1 MAEPKPEQDHEP
13 KAVRSWTQTLGLH
26 HFWHP
31 IRKYSFS
38 FIGIHYM
45 YIIGMAILL
54 SVVLYADRSGN
65 SLRYIDAL
73 FFAAGAC
80 TQAGLNPVNVNDL
93 YLYQQVCIY
102 IVAFVTS
109 IVTIN
114 TSVVVFRIYWIRKH
128 IADIE
133 ANSKLQSRMRRT
145 ATMVRA
151 ESEKL
156 NDMAK
161 RSLFEWLP
169 GTGRARKKMIH
180 RVNTLNKQQLP
191 QDIEHGIDKIG
202 ESSASSPLRDGTTT
216 ATEPAGLAPPQDRDI
231 RFGELPSP
239 RNPEDLRNPE
249 EMMRSLQMMQ
259 NSRRASSM
267 DMSDEPALIIKSPR
281 DVAREYAR
289 RSRRKILRRKL
300 RKRRGSK
307 ADSIDDSGNNDN
319 SALITGDEN
328 DDDDDDDDA
337 DGNNRD
343 DSEEENNNKDD
354 DGDDADDENDDD
366 EPVVPPKR
374 TFPYGPVMVDRRAS
388 EGQFKNDQQLSPS
401 EQPASST
408 GLTFAERDGPHKRF
422 LSNTR
427 DSDDEEEPSGPAGGL
442 RQRKLHRRPRQFSR
456 SFSVD
461 RMLGRTKTNGSQS
474 RGMIT
479 NYLSWEPTVGRN
491 SAFVGLSAD
500 QKEEL
505 GGAEYRALK
514 LLVKVLLIYN
524 LSMPI
529 LGWVLLLPWTFS
541 VHDTLKDIFI
551 AAGFNP
557 AWWCFFTVNSAFTD
571 LGFTLTPDS
580 MNSFQHQVYVLLVLG
595 FFIIAGNTGFPC
607 LLRFILW
614 VMFKITPAYGRMHES
629 LGFLL
634 DHPRRCFTLLF
645 PSSATWWLLV
655 VLVILNGIDWLFFMV
670 LDLGSKDPVSDIPV
684 GFRVI
689 CGLFQAIAT
698 RTAGFGVIPLSD
710 LHPAVQVSYLIMMYI
725 SVFPVAI
732 SMRRTNVYEEQ
743 SLGVYYDEDD
753 INEAEKDDF
762 HPSYVQVHLR
772 KQLSFDLWFIF
783 LGLFVLC
790 ISESGKIRDGSISI
804 FDILFEIVSAYG
816 TVGLSMGFPNYDP
829 SLSGKFSV
837 IGKLVIIAMMI
848 RGRHRGLPYALD
860 RAIMLKGEEIQKND
874 ELQQNRAI
882 HKRVLS
888 SSFPMESVPSRASST
903 GLQREQTQD
912 NFREQIRHDLGYGR
926 NFSRWDSQAVS
937 VA

>member
-1 MAEPKPEQDHEP
+1 MADSKLENNHEA
-13 KAVRSWTQTLGLH
+13 KTARSWAETLGLH
-26 HFWHP
+26 QLWHP

-38 FIGIHYM
+38 FIGLHYM
-45 YIIGMAILL
+45 YIISMAIML
-54 SVVLYADRSGN
+54 SIILYADRSGN

-80 TQAGLNPVNVNDL
+80 TQAGLNPVNLNDL
-93 YLYQQVCIY
+93 FLYQQVSIY
-102 IVAFVTS
+102 IAAFVTS

-151 ESEKL
+151 ESEKM
-156 NDMAK
+156 NEMAK

-169 GTGRARKKMIH
+169 GTGRARKKML
-180 RVNTLNKQQLP
+180 RRMNTLNKQQLS
-191 QDIEHGIDKIG
+191 QDAGDYNNKNG
-202 ESSASSPLRDGTTT
+202 ESSLSSPQHDATVT
-216 ATEPAGLAPPQDRDI
+216 ATETAGLAPPQDRDI
-231 RFGELPSP
+231 RFGELPTP
-239 RNPEDLRNPE
+239 RIHEDTRNPE

-289 RSRRKILRRKL
+289 KSRRKILRRKL

-307 ADSIDDSGNNDN
+307 ADSIDDSGVNDN
-319 SALITGDEN
+319 SALITGDEDDEN
-328 DDDDDDDDA
+328 DDVNQVDSDED
-337 DGNNRD
+337 NND
-343 DSEEENNNKDD
+343 KDD
-354 DGDDADDENDDD
+354 DVDDADDADDENDDS
-366 EPVVPPKR
+366 EPLAPPNR
-374 TFPYGPVMVDRRAS
+374 AFPYEPAVAGRRAS
-388 EGQFKNDQQLSPS
+388 QNQFKIDPQLSS
-401 EQPASST
+401 LDQPAPSP
-408 GLTFAERDGPHKRF
+408 GLTFAERDGPNKRF

-427 DSDDEEEPSGPAGGL
+427 DSDDEEEPSGPTDGL
-442 RQRKLHRRPRQFSR
+442 RQRRLHRRPRQFSR

-491 SAFVGLSAD
+491 SAFVGLSED

-514 LLVKVLLIYN
+514 LLVKVLIAYN
-524 LSMPI
+524 MAMPI

-541 VHDTLKDIFI
+541 VRDTLKDIFI
-551 AAGFNP
+551 SAGFNP

-571 LGFTLTPDS
+571 SGFTLTADS

-614 VMFKITPAYGRMHES
+614 LMFKITPEYGRMHES

-670 LDLGSKDPVSDIPV
+670 LDLGSKDPVSSIPV

-698 RTAGFGVIPLSD
+698 RTAGFGVIPLSN

-753 INEAEKDDF
+753 IKEAEKDDF

-790 ISESGKIRDGSISI
+790 ISESGKIRDGSIAI

-837 IGKLVIIAMMI
+837 IGKLVVIAMMI

-860 RAIMLKGEEIQKND
+860 RAIMLKGEDIQKND

-882 HKRVLS
+882 HRRVLS
-888 SSFPMESVPSRASST
+888 SSYPMENAPSRVST
-903 GLQREQTQD
+903 VDSRRAHNQD

-926 NFSRWDSQAVS
+926 GLNRWDSQAVS